1 MSLRSQPFGALR
13 LSGEDAVCFERQLRL
28 AKPNPA
34 ARAAAKRGR
43 VLLEQFLRDGYA
55 VVKPKPGGG
64 STPR

>member
-34 ARAAAKRGR
+34 ARAAAARGR
-43 VLLEQFLRDGYA
+43 VLLEQFRRNGYV
-55 VVKPKPGGG
+55 VVKPLAGGRG
-64 STPR
+64 GVQ

>member
-34 ARAAAKRGR
+34 ARAAAERGR
-43 VLLEQFLRDGYA
+43 VLLEQFRRNGYV
-55 VVKPKPGGG
+55 VVKPKPGAGNT
-64 STPR
+64 SR